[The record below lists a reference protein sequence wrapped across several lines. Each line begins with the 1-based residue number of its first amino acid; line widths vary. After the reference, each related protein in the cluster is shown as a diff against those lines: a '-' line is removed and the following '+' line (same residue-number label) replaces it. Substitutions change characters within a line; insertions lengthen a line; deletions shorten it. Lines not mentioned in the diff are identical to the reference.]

1 MCNAIGATFKH
12 IVGKEGINYCG
23 FSLNWQ
29 CALGHVDMSMPKQ
42 IPDILKCLHHQPKAC
57 PQHAPRRHMPIV
69 HGNKGVR
76 QTTKEPDSLPF
87 LPEKDVK
94 PI

>member
-1 MCNAIGATFKH
+1 MFMQKH
-12 IVGKEGINYCG
+12 V
-23 FSLNWQ
+23 
-29 CALGHVDMSMPKQ
+29 
-42 IPDILKCLHHQPKAC
+42 PDILKRLHHQPKSC
-57 PQHAPRRHMPIV
+57 PQHAPHRHMPIV

-76 QTTKEPDSLPF
+76 QTSKEPDSLPF